1 MNLWLRLLAV
11 LIASL
16 FRPRLGLID
25 LSVLRF
31 RVWPHDLDVNVHM
44 NNARYLALMDLGR
57 LDMIIRGKLWRT
69 VLRERWQPVLAGSV
83 VRYRRPLRP
92 FQRFSLTS
100 RLIAW
105 DDRWI
110 YMEHRVETEEGLSC
124 QALMRGAFVGKN
136 GVVPPSKVIE
146 AAGFSGPSPKVPA
159 WVESW
164 RDLDTAFE
172 QAPAELPVE
181 QGEAA

>member
-1 MNLWLRLLAV
+1 MNLWFRLLAV
-11 LIASL
+11 LVASL
-16 FRPRLGLID
+16 FRPRLALTD
-25 LSVLRF
+25 SSVLRF
-31 RVWPHDLDVNVHM
+31 RVWPHDLDINIHM

-57 LDMIIRGKLWRT
+57 LDMILRGTLWRT

-105 DDRWI
+105 DERWL
-110 YMEHRVETEEGLSC
+110 YMEHRVETAEGLSC
-124 QALMRGAFVGKN
+124 QALMRGAFVAKG
-136 GVVPPSKVIE
+136 GVVSPSAVIA
-146 AAGFSGPSPKVPA
+146 AAGFSGPSPAIPA
-159 WVESW
+159 WVGSW
-164 RDLDTAFE
+164 REMDIAFE
-172 QAPAELPVE
+172 QTPAEPPVE